1 MKKSIILLAAL
12 LALVGCA
19 VSNTKRTTYCSC
31 YESNSTPMLDS
42 FGLTESYKLDT
53 KPMMLRSHQQL
64 REKDDN
70 EIVFFDNYQSVV
82 TFANELEQKVENGN
96 YQDTITALRAINEED
111 FQNKNLLL
119 TYEISLGS
127 GGYNLYFDAVYLKEG
142 TLYIH
147 GFQFDKNSVGASG
160 IVFTMDIVYV
170 ASYVWLD
177 KDVTFTESKVICDQD
192 ERIPMI
198 VELD

>member
-31 YESNSTPMLDS
+31 FESNSTPMLDS

-82 TFANELEQKVENGN
+82 TFANELEQKVEYGN

-119 TYEISLGS
+119 TNEISLGS
-127 GGYNLYFDAVYLKEG
+127 GGYNLYFDAVYLKES

-147 GFQFDKNSVGASG
+147 GFQFDQNSVGASG

-177 KDVTFTESKVICDQD
+177 KDVTFTERKVICDQD